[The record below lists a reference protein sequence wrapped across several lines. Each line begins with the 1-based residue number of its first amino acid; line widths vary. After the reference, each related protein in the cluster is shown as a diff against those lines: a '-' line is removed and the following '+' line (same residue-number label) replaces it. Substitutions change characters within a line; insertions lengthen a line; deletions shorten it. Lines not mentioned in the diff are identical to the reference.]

1 VLTTNGLL
9 VAGATISTAIA
20 SATRTAIDDDSLLG
34 FLALLALLLV
44 LAVAAIIR
52 FEPPERTVIAEE
64 PMQAAAPVP
73 APAHWVP
80 TVPAPQ
86 SGQRR
91 VTPVPQSGRHH
102 VGPRPVAPAPL
113 PVRVP
118 SQQPGYAAR
127 HAPSA
132 APSQGAPDRPR
143 VTGGPPWGPAPRPPG
158 SDPFLRSSD

>member
-9 VAGATISTAIA
+9 VAGAAFSTAIT
-20 SATRTAIDDDSLLG
+20 SVTRTAIDDDSLLG
-34 FLALLALLLV
+34 FLALLTLLLL
-44 LAVAAIIR
+44 LALAAIIR
-52 FEPPERTVIAEE
+52 FETPERAGIAEE
-64 PMQAAAPVP
+64 PLEAAVPAP

-91 VTPVPQSGRHH
+91 VTPAPQPGRHH
-102 VGPRPVAPAPL
+102 VGPRTVAPAPL

-127 HAPSA
+127 HAPSG
-132 APSQGAPDRPR
+132 APSQGTPDRPR

-158 SDPFLRSSD
+158 SDPFLRGSD